1 MKEKNENEK
10 KVVFRVEDGMNRE
23 DILCTTYQMRN
34 FYMQFKDGFF
44 SNLDVMNYI
53 QHHAVA
59 LMAKKNANVLD
70 VCCGRSLVLPL
81 LRYYSSDINS
91 YTGVDICESNINEA
105 KKGAS
110 TKTITPEMLENGY
123 YSFKTDWILSD
134 VAVMS
139 EKIKKKS
146 MDLVIYTSALE
157 HMHKD
162 KGSESLK
169 ECYKVMK
176 DNGLMFLSCPN
187 TPGNGYETQYRA
199 HVYEW
204 GYDELKDYLE
214 SIGFEIVAEYGLVMK
229 VKKLKEFFASS
240 EVSQDLKDLF
250 NKCAEYMPSAWLS
263 AFFAIPYPKIADE
276 ILFVVKKKD
285 PNESLL
291 LD

>member
-1 MKEKNENEK
+1 MENKENEK
-10 KVVFRVEDGMNRE
+10 KIVFRVEDGMDRQ

-34 FYMQFKDGFF
+34 FYYQFKDGFF

-59 LMAKKNANVLD
+59 LMAKKDFNVLD

-81 LRYYSSDINS
+81 LRYYAKDIKS
-91 YTGVDICESNINEA
+91 YTGVDISETNIKEA
-105 KKGAS
+105 KRGAS
-110 TKTITPEMLENGY
+110 TKEITQEMLDSGY
-123 YSFKTDWILSD
+123 YPFKTDWILSD
-134 VAVMS
+134 VAKMS
-139 EKIKKKS
+139 EKIKPRS
-146 MDLVIYTSALE
+146 MNLVIYTSALE

-176 DNGLMFLSCPN
+176 DDALMFLSCPN
-187 TPGNGYETQYRA
+187 TPGNGYNTQYRA

-204 GYDELKDYLE
+204 GYDELKTYLE
-214 SIGFEIVAEYGLVMK
+214 EIGFEIVSEYGLVMK

-250 NKCAEYMPSAWLS
+250 NKCAEYMPTAWLS
-263 AFFAIPYPKIADE
+263 AFFAIPYPKLADE
-276 ILFVVKKKD
+276 ILFVVRKKSSS
-285 PNESLL
+285 ELF
-291 LD
+291 